1 MLLSFSRSGAALL
14 SPWRIASRALATQR
28 FPVPTMGD
36 SITEGTLLS
45 LHKKVGDY
53 VAIEEL
59 LAMVETDKVTVE
71 VRAPASGTIK
81 ALFYNPNDNVLVGA
95 DLVEIDVG
103 AGGAGAGGAGAAA
116 TAPASAATT
125 PPPKPAAAAS
135 PPPPPSAPSP
145 AAAAVATSVRLHPG
159 GRPSLI
165 KFPPRGAAAIAAA
178 KAKPVAASAAA
189 ALPLSSR
196 FEDGKPSPP
205 GTITFAE
212 LPKRFRPK
220 PLSKE
225 EIEAVEMGGAGY
237 TW

>member
-1 MLLSFSRSGAALL
+1 MLRSFSRSGAALL
-14 SPWRIASRALATQR
+14 SPWRIASRARATQR

-103 AGGAGAGGAGAAA
+103 AGGAGAAA

-145 AAAAVATSVRLHPG
+145 AAAAIATSVRLHPG

>member
-1 MLLSFSRSGAALL
+1 
-14 SPWRIASRALATQR
+14 
-28 FPVPTMGD
+28 MGD

-71 VRAPASGTIK
+71 
-81 ALFYNPNDNVLVGA
+81 
-95 DLVEIDVG
+95 
-103 AGGAGAGGAGAAA
+103 
-116 TAPASAATT
+116 
-125 PPPKPAAAAS
+125 
-135 PPPPPSAPSP
+135 
-145 AAAAVATSVRLHPG
+145 
-159 GRPSLI
+159 
-165 KFPPRGAAAIAAA
+165 
-178 KAKPVAASAAA
+178 AKPVAASAAA

-237 TW
+237 TCCLEEHVEQARRPSRVLSP